1 MRPGYVNVAYIHEER
16 PVFTAA
22 KLDEVP
28 KAVWIAAIVLSFL
41 VWWPAGVALLVYLG
55 VSGRLGAFAC
65 GPRGR
70 WHNAGAHRGRG
81 CGWGRGARGQASGNS
96 AFDDYRDETLRRLED
111 EQREFAEYLDRL
123 RRARDKSEF
132 DQFMADRRRRSEQ
145 PDPPAPTT
153 E

>member
-1 MRPGYVNVAYIHEER
+1 M
-16 PVFTAA
+16 FTAA

-55 VSGRLGAFAC
+55 ASGRLGVFAC

-70 WHNAGAHRGRG
+70 WHNAGANRGRG
-81 CGWGRGARGQASGNS
+81 CGWGERHASRGQASGNS
-96 AFDDYRDETLRRLED
+96 AFDDYREETLRRLED
-111 EQREFAEYLDRL
+111 EQREFAAYLDRL

-145 PDPPAPTT
+145 PEPPAPTS